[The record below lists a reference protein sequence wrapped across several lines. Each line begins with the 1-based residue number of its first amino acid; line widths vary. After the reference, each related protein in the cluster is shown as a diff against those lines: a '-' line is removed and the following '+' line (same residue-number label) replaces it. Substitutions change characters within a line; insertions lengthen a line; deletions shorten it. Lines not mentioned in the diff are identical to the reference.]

1 MMRIEDSLLKS
12 YLTMYKF
19 PENTKKEIIKT
30 LNYYH
35 GLVCNFETFLFSNR
49 IEKKLVNLSGT
60 IPVTFKG
67 TTYHIPISIW
77 LMDTHPN
84 NAPICYVK
92 PTLDM
97 RIKMSMYVDHNG
109 KIYLPYLH
117 NWTPTTSNLLDLIGV
132 MIATFSETPPVY
144 SVVRSEPPVNSV
156 TYPTQMPYGGTG
168 SNVMLPYSSIPSSTS
183 TSNPSTTYHGNS
195 NTPYPLYSNQF
206 PTPSPYPPGSANTSN
221 FLPYTPPYTAQN
233 SSQNCPYP
241 QQPAPARPEYPPYPP
256 TSSNVPNTSTTGL
269 NDGGTITEEHIKA
282 SLLSAIE
289 DKVRRRFNEQM
300 AQNKAEL
307 DILQHSQRELS
318 LGKNK
323 LDSILTSL
331 NKEKSELEQNIQVL
345 RDKELELE
353 MAISKLSKED
363 NIDID
368 DAVTTTAPL
377 YKQILNAFAEEA
389 ATEDAIYYM
398 GEALRRGV
406 IDLDVFLKQVRSLS
420 RKQFMLRALMQRCR
434 HKAGLVA

>member
-1 MMRIEDSLLKS
+1 
-12 YLTMYKF
+12 
-19 PENTKKEIIKT
+19 
-30 LNYYH
+30 
-35 GLVCNFETFLFSNR
+35 
-49 IEKKLVNLSGT
+49 
-60 IPVTFKG
+60 
-67 TTYHIPISIW
+67 
-77 LMDTHPN
+77 MDTHPN

-117 NWTPTTSNLLDLIGV
+117 NWTPTSSNLLDLIGV
-132 MIATFSETPPVY
+132 MTVTFSETPPVY
-144 SVVRSEPPVNSV
+144 SFNRTEQPSNPAVG
-156 TYPTQMPYGGTG
+156 YPTQMPYGGTA
-168 SNVMLPYSSIPSSTS
+168 SNSYLPYSSIPTPSTAA
-183 TSNPSTTYHGNS
+183 SNNPTTYHGNS
-195 NTPYPLYSNQF
+195 NTPYPLYNNQF
-206 PTPSPYPPGSANTSN
+206 PTPPSYSTNATN
-221 FLPYTPPYTAQN
+221 FSPYTPPYPTQN
-233 SSQNCPYP
+233 ASQACPYP
-241 QQPAPARPEYPPYPP
+241 QQPAPIRPEYPPYPSTAS
-256 TSSNVPNTSTTGL
+256 TSPNTASGL
-269 NDGGTITEEHIKA
+269 KDGGTITEEHIKA

-307 DILQHSQRELS
+307 DILQQSQRELS

-331 NKEKSELEQNIQVL
+331 NKEKAELEQNILVL
-345 RDKELELE
+345 KDKELELE

-363 NIDID
+363 KIDID
-368 DAVTTTAPL
+368 EAVTTTAPL

-406 IDLDVFLKQVRSLS
+406 IDLEVFLKQVRSLS
-420 RKQFMLRALMQRCR
+420 RKQFILRALMQRCR

>member
-1 MMRIEDSLLKS
+1 MIRIEESRLKS

-19 PENTKKEIIKT
+19 PEQTKKEIIKA
-30 LNYYH
+30 LNSYH
-35 GLVCNFETFLFSNR
+35 GLICNYETFLFSNR
-49 IEKKLVNLSGT
+49 IEKKLINLSGT
-60 IPVTFKG
+60 IPVIFKG
-67 TTYHIPISIW
+67 TTYHIPICIW

-92 PTLDM
+92 PTVDM

-117 NWTPTTSNLLDLIGV
+117 NWTPTTSNLLELIGIMTV
-132 MIATFSETPPVY
+132 TFSETPPVY
-144 SVVRSEPPVNSV
+144 SVTRTDPAVNPVP
-156 TYPTQMPYGGTG
+156 YPTQMPYSGNN
-168 SNVMLPYSSIPSSTS
+168 SNVMLPYPPISSQPTS
-183 TSNPSTTYHGNS
+183 ATSNIPTTYHS
-195 NTPYPLYSNQF
+195 NTTTPYPLYNSQF
-206 PTPSPYPPGSANTSN
+206 PTPSYPTSSANTAS
-221 FLPYTPPYTAQN
+221 FAPYTPPYPIQN
-233 SSQNCPYP
+233 SSHNIPYP
-241 QQPAPARPEYPPYPP
+241 QQNTSVKPEYPPYP
-256 TSSNVPNTSTTGL
+256 TSGNLPNTATGL
-269 NDGGTITEEHIKA
+269 SDGGTITEEHIKA

-307 DILQHSQRELS
+307 DILLQSQRELT

-331 NKEKSELEQNIQVL
+331 NKEKIELEQNIQVL
-345 RDKELELE
+345 RDKEIELE
-353 MAISKLSKED
+353 IAISKLSVED

-406 IDLDVFLKQVRSLS
+406 IDLEVFLKQVRTLS

>member
-1 MMRIEDSLLKS
+1 MIRVEESRIKS

-19 PENTKKEIIKT
+19 PEQTKKEIIKT

-35 GLVCNFETFLFSNR
+35 GLVCNYETFLFSNR

-67 TTYHIPISIW
+67 TTYHIPICIW

-92 PTLDM
+92 PTVDM
-97 RIKMSMYVDHNG
+97 RIKMSMNVDHNG

-117 NWTPTTSNLLDLIGV
+117 NWTPATSNLLELIGKMAV
-132 MIATFSETPPVY
+132 TFSETPPVY
-144 SVVRSEPPVNSV
+144 SLPRTDQPVNPV
-156 TYPTQMPYGGTG
+156 AYPTQMPYGGG
-168 SNVMLPYSSIPSSTS
+168 NSNMMLPYPTQPSSAS
-183 TSNPSTTYHGNS
+183 SNIPTTYHS
-195 NTPYPLYSNQF
+195 SSTTPYPLYNNQF
-206 PTPSPYPPGSANTSN
+206 PTPSYPSSSAGGSTNFTPYSPPYPTQNV
-221 FLPYTPPYTAQN
+221 PY
-233 SSQNCPYP
+233 SQ
-241 QQPAPARPEYPPYPP
+241 QAASIKPEYPPYP
-256 TSSNVPNTSTTGL
+256 TATGGSTPNTSSGL
-269 NDGGTITEEHIKA
+269 SDGGTITEEHIKA
-282 SLLSAIE
+282 SLISAIE
-289 DKVRRRFNEQM
+289 DKVRRRYNEQM
-300 AQNKAEL
+300 GQNKAEL
-307 DILQHSQRELS
+307 DILLQSQRELT

-331 NKEKSELEQNIQVL
+331 NKEKAELEQNIQVL
-345 RDKELELE
+345 RDKETELE

-368 DAVTTTAPL
+368 DAVATTAPL

-406 IDLDVFLKQVRSLS
+406 IDLEVFLKQVRALS

>member
-1 MMRIEDSLLKS
+1 MIRVEESRIKS
-12 YLTMYKF
+12 YLSMYKF
-19 PENTKKEIIKT
+19 PEQTKKEIVKT

-35 GLVCNFETFLFSNR
+35 GLICNFETFLFSNR

-67 TTYHIPISIW
+67 TTYHIPICIW

-92 PTLDM
+92 PTVDM

-117 NWTPTTSNLLDLIGV
+117 NWAPTTSNLLDLIGV
-132 MIATFSETPPVY
+132 MTITFSETPPVY
-144 SVVRSEPPVNSV
+144 SVTRTEHPVNPV
-156 TYPTQMPYGGTG
+156 GYPTQMPYGNTG
-168 SNVMLPYSSIPSSTS
+168 SNVMLPYPAMPAPPSAN
-183 TSNPSTTYHGNS
+183 SNPPTTYHGS
-195 NTPYPLYSNQF
+195 STTPYPLYNNQF
-206 PTPSPYPPGSANTSN
+206 PTPTSYPTGSANTTN
-221 FLPYTPPYTAQN
+221 FPSYTSPYPTQN
-233 SSQNCPYP
+233 PTQNCPYP
-241 QQPAPARPEYPPYPP
+241 QQPASIRPEYPPYPGSTV
-256 TSSNVPNTSTTGL
+256 TSTNTTTGL
-269 NDGGTITEEHIKA
+269 SDGGTITEEHIKA

-307 DILQHSQRELS
+307 DILQQSQRELS

-323 LDSILTSL
+323 IDTLLTKL
-331 NKEKSELEQNIQVL
+331 NKEKAELEQNIQVL

-353 MAISKLSKED
+353 IAVSKLTKED
-363 NIDID
+363 NINID

-377 YKQILNAFAEEA
+377 YKQILNSFAEEA

-406 IDLDVFLKQVRSLS
+406 IDLEVFLKQVRSLS
-420 RKQFMLRALMQRCR
+420 RKQFMLRALIQRCR
-434 HKAGLVA
+434 HKAGLAA